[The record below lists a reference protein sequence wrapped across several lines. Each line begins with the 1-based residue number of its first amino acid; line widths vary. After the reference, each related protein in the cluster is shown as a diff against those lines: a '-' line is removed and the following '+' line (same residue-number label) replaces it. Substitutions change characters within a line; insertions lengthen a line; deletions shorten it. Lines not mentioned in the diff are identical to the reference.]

1 MKTKKIKSGL
11 LILFTV
17 LSFSGCGLWLDF
29 TTYFNTYYNAKTLF
43 DRTEE
48 DILKQ
53 QKDVFAFRELSTTP
67 QQAKD
72 LTKVIEKCSKILQ
85 YKQESS
91 FFNDAIFITGKA
103 LYYQGEFAGAQRKFI
118 ELAGIPETKYELEN
132 KLWLAKTNLQLR
144 NFDQGLALIEDVK
157 KSSYE
162 TGREKL
168 FNNAYITHISFLIFR
183 EEYNTAITVTNDF
196 LNKVDDDEIA
206 ALAYYQLGRLYVLT
220 NDKESALKAFADVNK
235 YSPTYEIQFESMFEY
250 ARLLKELGRYDESE
264 REFNKLR
271 YDGKFKDQLDRV
283 LVEIGY
289 LYYYNHE
296 DEKAINIF
304 KDVDSTY
311 RQKPSAGLASM
322 MLGEIYERAFGNYD
336 SSYKY
341 YTKTVTSQA
350 PSDTRVEAAARAR
363 DIDKYFNLK
372 TTITNLGL
380 DLKYINDPT
389 EFLRDSIDYEIAYRQ
404 YLAEKSKTEQQQTS
418 TFQQRIQQQ
427 RQLNQPQ
434 VEQPAQE
441 QPITNIG
448 FSEGRDSV
456 SLVALIAQGK
466 VRKPVRPLISEDSI
480 KVMIAQNLYNLG
492 NVFFSELDVPD
503 SAKFYFEKVIAN
515 YSSKPAAINSMF
527 ALGTFYETHDQ
538 KSKADSLFRII
549 YDNHKKHELFSEAGR
564 KLGLIKT
571 ETTVKLATKD
581 PAEQL
586 YIGAETLYFNRD
598 FQEAISQ
605 FRNIY
610 LNYPTSSFTPKSIYY
625 IGLIYEEKK
634 LYNSAAFFYGI
645 LNTKEYSNTPY
656 GKAVAAKYL
665 EYRNE
670 QDRLEKEAREL
681 EEKNAVNE
689 QIINQK
695 QIENNNK
702 NDKSEKPA
710 DIDNPTL
717 QKLSDKELPIND
729 ILVPI
734 DTTGNDTKDSTRKI
748 PAKLE

>member
-634 LYNSAAFFYGI
+634 LYDSAAFFYGI

>member
-492 NVFFSELDVPD
+492 NVFFL
-503 SAKFYFEKVIAN
+503 
-515 YSSKPAAINSMF
+515 
-527 ALGTFYETHDQ
+527 
-538 KSKADSLFRII
+538 
-549 YDNHKKHELFSEAGR
+549 
-564 KLGLIKT
+564 
-571 ETTVKLATKD
+571 
-581 PAEQL
+581 
-586 YIGAETLYFNRD
+586 
-598 FQEAISQ
+598 
-605 FRNIY
+605 
-610 LNYPTSSFTPKSIYY
+610 
-625 IGLIYEEKK
+625 
-634 LYNSAAFFYGI
+634 
-645 LNTKEYSNTPY
+645 
-656 GKAVAAKYL
+656 
-665 EYRNE
+665 
-670 QDRLEKEAREL
+670 
-681 EEKNAVNE
+681 
-689 QIINQK
+689 
-695 QIENNNK
+695 
-702 NDKSEKPA
+702 
-710 DIDNPTL
+710 
-717 QKLSDKELPIND
+717 
-729 ILVPI
+729 
-734 DTTGNDTKDSTRKI
+734 
-748 PAKLE
+748 

>member
-1 MKTKKIKSGL
+1 
-11 LILFTV
+11 
-17 LSFSGCGLWLDF
+17 
-29 TTYFNTYYNAKTLF
+29 
-43 DRTEE
+43 
-48 DILKQ
+48 
-53 QKDVFAFRELSTTP
+53 
-67 QQAKD
+67 
-72 LTKVIEKCSKILQ
+72 
-85 YKQESS
+85 
-91 FFNDAIFITGKA
+91 
-103 LYYQGEFAGAQRKFI
+103 
-118 ELAGIPETKYELEN
+118 
-132 KLWLAKTNLQLR
+132 
-144 NFDQGLALIEDVK
+144 
-157 KSSYE
+157 
-162 TGREKL
+162 
-168 FNNAYITHISFLIFR
+168 
-183 EEYNTAITVTNDF
+183 
-196 LNKVDDDEIA
+196 
-206 ALAYYQLGRLYVLT
+206 
-220 NDKESALKAFADVNK
+220 
-235 YSPTYEIQFESMFEY
+235 MF
-250 ARLLKELGRYDESE
+250 
-264 REFNKLR
+264 
-271 YDGKFKDQLDRV
+271 
-283 LVEIGY
+283 
-289 LYYYNHE
+289 
-296 DEKAINIF
+296 
-304 KDVDSTY
+304 
-311 RQKPSAGLASM
+311 
-322 MLGEIYERAFGNYD
+322 
-336 SSYKY
+336 
-341 YTKTVTSQA
+341 
-350 PSDTRVEAAARAR
+350 
-363 DIDKYFNLK
+363 
-372 TTITNLGL
+372 
-380 DLKYINDPT
+380 
-389 EFLRDSIDYEIAYRQ
+389 
-404 YLAEKSKTEQQQTS
+404 
-418 TFQQRIQQQ
+418 
-427 RQLNQPQ
+427 
-434 VEQPAQE
+434 
-441 QPITNIG
+441 
-448 FSEGRDSV
+448 
-456 SLVALIAQGK
+456 
-466 VRKPVRPLISEDSI
+466 
-480 KVMIAQNLYNLG
+480 
-492 NVFFSELDVPD
+492 FFSELDVPD